1 MSTLTSFKD
10 GSLGGGPNMSAIRD
24 GSLGGGSNMSAFK
37 DGSLGFVQNGSF
49 RDGSLGRTQSG
60 SFKDGS
66 LGRTQSGSF
75 KDGSLGCGCGMKG
88 LGEDAPAAASTGRN
102 PAVMLF
108 SLLAVVGA
116 VAFFAAKK

>member
-66 LGRTQSGSF
+66 LG
-75 KDGSLGCGCGMKG
+75 CGCGMKG